1 MQNSPRTALQYVAPL
16 LFVVFLQAQPAK
28 AQDQFT
34 RVELGGQF
42 STVRESGSS
51 GSAINYYGFGGRFD
65 WNFNRR
71 FAFESQ
77 IDFFPQNAT
86 QRFLTQ
92 GGQTLQ
98 AVFGLRAKVI
108 QTRQFALFGL
118 VRPGFFHFTDVQ
130 DYGSNLASPLITRPA
145 TYFTLNLGGGI
156 ETYASPRWIFRFDI
170 EGNPFRIPNDSVHS
184 GGVIVKSPGKIEDT
198 TRISFGVAYRPG
210 ELRENENETKVP
222 GRIEF
227 GPLFS
232 SMILAREGS
241 LDGART
247 EPGAGAYASWRFY
260 KVFYLDGDV
269 LYFPRDTNSSGPH
282 DGGQIFQ
289 GLLGIKGGIRRNHFG
304 IFGKARPGVN
314 SYGRALASI
323 TSEPDGST
331 SFGYTRSTNFVLD
344 LGGIVEF
351 YPGERSTLRIEAGDT
366 HIYWGTR
373 NLNDNGVIIPSDGGK
388 LRHSIQFAF
397 GYGWRF

>member
-1 MQNSPRTALQYVAPL
+1 MKNFQRTGLEYYATL
-16 LFVVFLQAQPAK
+16 LFVIFLLAKPAK
-28 AQDQFT
+28 AQDQYT
-34 RVELGGQF
+34 RVEIGGQF
-42 STVRESGSS
+42 STVRQSGSS
-51 GSAINYYGFGGRFD
+51 GSAINYYGYGWRFD

-77 IDFFPQNAT
+77 VDFFPQDAT
-86 QRFLTQ
+86 RRFLTQ
-92 GGQTLQ
+92 GGKTAE
-98 AVFGLRAKVI
+98 AVFGLRAKVM

-118 VRPGFFHFTDVQ
+118 VRPGLFHFTNVLDFGTNPANPV
-130 DYGSNLASPLITRPA
+130 LTRPA

-156 ETYASPRWIFRFDI
+156 EYYASPRWVFRFDI
-170 EGNPFRIPNDSVHS
+170 EGNPFRVPNDSVS
-184 GGVIVKSPGKIEDT
+184 SAGLTLRAPGKIEDT
-198 TRISFGVAYRPG
+198 TRLSFGVAYRPG
-210 ELRENENETKVP
+210 ELRENESETKVP
-222 GRIEF
+222 GRIEW

-232 SMILAREGS
+232 TMILAREGS
-241 LDGART
+241 SVGVRT

-260 KVFYLDGDV
+260 KVFYLDGDA
-269 LYFPRDTNSSGPH
+269 LYFPRDTNNSGPH

-314 SYGRALASI
+314 SYGQALASI
-323 TSEPDGST
+323 TSVPGGGT
-331 SFGYTRSTNFVLD
+331 SYGYTRSTNFVLD

-351 YPGERSTLRIEAGDT
+351 YPGERSTLRIELGDT

-373 NLNDNGVIIPSDGGK
+373 NVNDHGVIIASDGGK
-388 LRHSIQFAF
+388 LRHSIQFMF

>member
-1 MQNSPRTALQYVAPL
+1 MNNFPRTALKYCAPL
-16 LFVVFLQAQPAK
+16 LFAILLVGPAK
-28 AQDQFT
+28 AQDQYT

-51 GSAINYYGFGGRFD
+51 GSAINYYGSGWRFD

-77 IDFFPQNAT
+77 IDFFPQDAT
-86 QRFLTQ
+86 RRFLTQ
-92 GGQTLQ
+92 GGRTME

-108 QTRQFALFGL
+108 ETRQFALFGL
-118 VRPGFFHFTDVQ
+118 VRPGLFYFSNVQ
-130 DYGSNLASPLITRPA
+130 DYGTNPAIPVITRPA

-156 ETYASPRWIFRFDI
+156 EYYASPRWVFRFDI
-170 EGNPFRIPNDSVHS
+170 AGNPFRVPNDSVNS
-184 GGVIVKSPGKIEDT
+184 AELVLKYPGKIEDT
-198 TRISFGVAYRPG
+198 TRLSFGVAYRPG
-210 ELRENENETKVP
+210 ELRENERETKVP

-232 SMILAREGS
+232 TMILAREDSSVGV
-241 LDGART
+241 RT
-247 EPGAGAYASWRFY
+247 EPGAGGYASWRFY

-269 LYFPRDTNSSGPH
+269 LYFPRDTSSSGPH

-289 GLLGIKGGIRRNHFG
+289 GLLGIKGGIRRNRFG

-314 SYGRALASI
+314 SYGQALRSI
-323 TSEPDGST
+323 SIAPGGST
-331 SFGYTRSTNFVLD
+331 SYTYARSTNFVLD

-351 YPGERSTLRIEAGDT
+351 YPSERSTLRIELGDT

-373 NLNDNGVIIPSDGGK
+373 SLNDNGVIISSDGGK
-388 LRHSIQFAF
+388 LRHSIEFMF

>member
-1 MQNSPRTALQYVAPL
+1 MRGSFQIGLKCGTVL
-16 LFVVFLQAQPAK
+16 LFAMIFLGPFSK
-28 AQDQFT
+28 AQDQYT

-42 STVRESGSS
+42 STVRESGSR
-51 GSAINYYGFGGRFD
+51 GNAVNYYGFGGRFD

-77 IDFFPQNAT
+77 IDFFPKDVSP
-86 QRFLTQ
+86 RFLTQ

-98 AVFGLRAKVI
+98 AIFGLRAKVI

-118 VRPGFFHFTDVQ
+118 VRPGLFHFTNVQ
-130 DYGSNLASPLITRPA
+130 DFGTNPANPLITRPA

-156 ETYASPRWIFRFDI
+156 EYYPSSRWVFRFDI
-170 EGNPFRIPNDSVHS
+170 SGNPFRIPNESANS
-184 GGVIVKSPGKIEDT
+184 GTATLKFPGKIEDT
-198 TRISFGVAYRPG
+198 TRLSFGVAYRPG
-210 ELRENENETKVP
+210 ELRENEGETNVSGK
-222 GRIEF
+222 IEF

-232 SMILAREGS
+232 TMVLAREGIS
-241 LDGART
+241 DGVRT
-247 EPGAGAYASWRFY
+247 EPGVGGYASWRFY
-260 KVFYLDGDV
+260 KVFYLDGDL
-269 LYFPRDTNSSGPH
+269 LYFPRDTSSSGPH

-289 GLLGIKGGIRRNHFG
+289 GLLGIKGGIRRNRFG

-314 SYGRALASI
+314 SYARALSSI
-323 TSEPDGST
+323 TSQPDGST
-331 SFGYTRSTNFVLD
+331 SFGYTRSTNLVLD

-351 YPGERSTLRIEAGDT
+351 YPGERSTLRFEAGDT

-373 NLNDNGVIIPSDGGK
+373 NVSDDGVIIPSDGGK
-388 LRHSIQFAF
+388 LRHSIQVMF